1 MKKLLVLLFVVTN
14 VGAFAQKESVI
25 NDANAEKRILNA
37 EFSAISVSDG
47 VSLYLTGGSE
57 ESIAVSAS
65 DPKYMEHYKTEVV
78 NGVLKI
84 YYDNS
89 GLSWTGFDKRKLK
102 AYVSYKTLEKI
113 NASSGASVTMKSLL
127 TADEMQFSF
136 TSGARFTGEVNVK
149 EMNANVNSGAE
160 VEING
165 SAVKLKVDVS
175 SGAIFKGYELTTDY
189 CDAKATSGGGVR
201 INVNK
206 ELSVKANSG
215 GGIRYKGTGV
225 IKDMNVNSGGVVKKG

>member
-1 MKKLLVLLFVVTN
+1 MKKLLVLLFVVASINT
-14 VGAFAQKESVI
+14 FAQNESVI

-37 EFSAISVSDG
+37 DFSAISVSDG
-47 VSLYLTGGSE
+47 VSLYLSGGGE

-65 DPKYMEHYKTEVV
+65 DTKYLEHFKTEVV

-113 NASSGASVTMKSLL
+113 SASSGSMVSMKTVL
-127 TADEMQFSF
+127 AGDEMQFSF
-136 TSGARFTGEVNVK
+136 TSGSRFTGEVKVNAL
-149 EMNANVNSGAE
+149 NANVNSGAE
-160 VEING
+160 IEING
-165 SAVKLKVDVS
+165 NAVKLKVEVS

>member
-1 MKKLLVLLFVVTN
+1 MKKLLVLLFVVAGINT
-14 VGAFAQKESVI
+14 FAQKESVI
-25 NDANAEKRILNA
+25 NDANAEKRILNGD
-37 EFSAISVSDG
+37 FTSISVSDG
-47 VSLYLTGGSE
+47 VSLYLSGGGD

-65 DPKYMEHYKTEVV
+65 DPKYMERYKTEVV

-113 NASSGASVTMKSLL
+113 SASSGSLVSMKTILA
-127 TADEMQFSF
+127 ADEMQFSF
-136 TSGARFTGEVNVK
+136 TSGSKFTGEVNVK
-149 EMNANVNSGAE
+149 EMNANVSSGAE
-160 VEING
+160 IEING
-165 SAVKLKVDVS
+165 STEKLKVDAS
-175 SGAIFKGYELTTDY
+175 SGAIFKGYEFATDF